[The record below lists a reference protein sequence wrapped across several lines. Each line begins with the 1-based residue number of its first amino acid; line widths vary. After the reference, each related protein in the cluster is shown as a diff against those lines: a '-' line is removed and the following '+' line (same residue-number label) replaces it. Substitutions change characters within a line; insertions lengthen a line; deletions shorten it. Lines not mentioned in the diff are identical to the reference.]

1 MPVYRQAV
9 NFRFRL
15 NVLFLLLCSMASL
28 PGIRVHAAAPEHD
41 VVVMISVDGLANFYL
56 DDPKAEMPVIRR
68 LAAEGARADSMMPSM
83 PTVTWPNH
91 TTLVTGV
98 TPAKHGVLGNS
109 VLDRANGDIV
119 PLVVDPIFN
128 KDELV
133 KAPTI
138 YDVAKRAG
146 LKTAALL
153 WPASRG
159 APTLDWTIPDV
170 GSLALTKQ
178 FATPSLLEECAAEGI
193 PWDKQEEWW
202 ETEQIRERDRMFVN
216 IASLVLRRHRPHLM
230 LMHLVELD
238 HAQHRFGPRSPQAY
252 AALKNQDDCVGKFW
266 QELQQACPG
275 RATLLVVSDHGF
287 VPYNRQI
294 LPNVLLHREGLL
306 TTVGSKIT
314 GGSVRALAQGG
325 SCFIYVR
332 EDAKRAELI
341 ARITPLFRDV
351 EGVGLVLT
359 APDFAAQGLPDPA
372 RNAFMADMVLSAK
385 PGYGFADLAAGDVV
399 VAPPFAQGKGIHG
412 SDASQ
417 PDMQA
422 TFVAWGTGI
431 KRGAKLGAIK
441 NTSVAPTLA
450 ALLGLKMPG
459 ADGPVLD
466 GILDRR

>member
-1 MPVYRQAV
+1 MLQFAIG
-9 NFRFRL
+9 NLSRL
-15 NVLFLLLCSMASL
+15 FACVLILIVSRLYAE
-28 PGIRVHAAAPEHD
+28 PPDHN

-56 DDPKAEMPVIRR
+56 DDPKAEIPVMRR
-68 LAAEGARADSMMPSM
+68 LAAEGARADAMMPSM

-109 VLDRANGDIV
+109 VFDRANGEIV

-146 LKTAALL
+146 LTTAALL

-193 PWDKQEEWW
+193 PWDKQEEFWA
-202 ETEQIRERDRMFVN
+202 TEQIRERDQMFVK
-216 IASLVLRRHRPHLM
+216 ISSLVLRRHRPHLM

-238 HAQHRFGPRSPQAY
+238 HAQHRYGPRSPQAY
-252 AALKNQDDCVGKFW
+252 AALKNQDACVGAFW

-275 RATLLVVSDHGF
+275 LATLLVVSDHGF
-287 VPYNRQI
+287 VPYDRQI
-294 LPNVLLHREGLL
+294 LPNVLLRHEALL

-332 EDAKRAELI
+332 EEAKRAELI
-341 ARITPLFRDV
+341 ARLTPLFRNL

-359 APDFAAQGLPDPA
+359 PPDFAGQGLPDPA
-372 RNAFMADMVLSAK
+372 QNAFMADMVLSAK
-385 PGYGFADLAAGDVV
+385 PGYGFADLAAGDDIVT
-399 VAPPFAQGKGIHG
+399 PPFAQGKGTHG
-412 SDASQ
+412 SDAMQ

-422 TFVAWGTGI
+422 TFVAWGAGI
-431 KRGAKLGAIK
+431 KSGAKLGAIK

-450 ALLGLKMPG
+450 ALLGLKMTG
-459 ADGPVLD
+459 VDGPVLEA
-466 GILDRR
+466 LLAPR

>member
-1 MPVYRQAV
+1 
-9 NFRFRL
+9 
-15 NVLFLLLCSMASL
+15 
-28 PGIRVHAAAPEHD
+28 
-41 VVVMISVDGLANFYL
+41 MISVDGLASFYL
-56 DDPKAEMPVIRR
+56 DDPNAEMPVMRR
-68 LAAEGARADSMMPSM
+68 LASEGARADSMMPSM

-109 VLDRANGDIV
+109 VLDRADGSIV

-133 KAPTI
+133 KVPTV
-138 YDVAKRAG
+138 YDLAKRAG

-153 WPASRG
+153 WPATRG
-159 APTLDWTIPDV
+159 ATSLDWTIPDV
-170 GSLALTKQ
+170 GKLALTKQ
-178 FATPSLLEECAAEGI
+178 FATPSLLEECTAEGI

-202 ETEQIRERDRMFVN
+202 ETEQIQERDRMFVN
-216 IASLVLRRHRPHLM
+216 IATLVLRRHRPNLM

-238 HAQHRFGPRSPQAY
+238 HAQHRYGPRSPQAY
-252 AALKNQDDCVGKFW
+252 AALKNQDDCVGAFW
-266 QELQQACPG
+266 QELQKACPG
-275 RATLLVVSDHGF
+275 SATVLLVSDHGF
-287 VPYNRQI
+287 VPYQRQI
-294 LPNVLLHREGLL
+294 LPNVLLRREGLL

-332 EDAKRAELI
+332 EEAKRSDLI
-341 ARITPLFRDV
+341 ARMTPLFRDM

-372 RNAFMADMVLSAK
+372 QNAFMPDIVLSAK
-385 PGYGFADLAAGDVV
+385 PGYGFSDMAAGDAVL
-399 VAPPFAQGKGIHG
+399 APPFALGKGTHG
-412 SDASQ
+412 GDALQ

-422 TFVAWGTGI
+422 TFVAWGVGI
-431 KRGAKLGAIK
+431 RKGAKLGAIK

-450 ALLGLKMPG
+450 ALLGLQMPG
-459 ADGPVLD
+459 TDGPVLEA
-466 GILDRR
+466 LLAPK

>member
-1 MPVYRQAV
+1 MPVYRQDV
-9 NFRFRL
+9 NFRL
-15 NVLFLLLCSMASL
+15 LFLLCGVVSL
-28 PGIRVHAAAPEHD
+28 SAFRAHAAAPDH

-56 DDPKAEMPVIRR
+56 DDPKAEMPVMRR
-68 LAAEGARADSMMPSM
+68 LAAEGSRADSMLPSM

-109 VLDRANGDIV
+109 VLNRADGSIV

-153 WPASRG
+153 WPATRG
-159 APTLDWTIPDV
+159 ATTLDWTIPDV

-178 FATPSLLEECAAEGI
+178 FATPSLLAECTAEGI
-193 PWDKQEEWW
+193 PWENQEKWW
-202 ETEQIRERDRMFVN
+202 QTEQIQERDQMFVN
-216 IASLVLRRHRPHLM
+216 ISSLVLRKHRPHLL

-238 HAQHRFGPRSPQAY
+238 HTQHRHGPRSPQAY
-252 AALKNQDDCVGKFW
+252 AALKNQDDCVGVFW
-266 QELQQACPG
+266 QELQKAFPG
-275 RATLLVVSDHGF
+275 RATLLIVSDHGF
-287 VPYNRQI
+287 VPYTRQI

-325 SCFIYVR
+325 SCFIYMR
-332 EDAKRAELI
+332 EAATRAGLM
-341 ARITPLFRDV
+341 ARMTPLFRDL

-359 APDFAAQGLPDPA
+359 APDFAAHGLPDPA
-372 RNAFMADMVLSAK
+372 QHAFMPDMVLSAK
-385 PGYGFADLAAGDVV
+385 PGYGFSDLAAGDAVV
-399 VAPPFAQGKGIHG
+399 TPPFAQGRGTHG
-412 SDASQ
+412 GDASQ
-417 PDMQA
+417 PDMLA
-422 TFVAWGTGI
+422 TFVAWGAGI
-431 KRGAKLGAIK
+431 KSGAKLGAIK

-450 ALLGLKMPG
+450 ALLGLKMPD
-459 ADGPVLD
+459 ADGPVLEAM
-466 GILDRR
+466 LPPK